1 MMFFRGEFQ
10 MIDAKG
16 AALAAKN
23 YFEEIKT
30 HSYFLFET
38 SKVEHIDEQWIV
50 QCDVKNVFE
59 DETRKYEVIIA
70 DEFGAILDVNR
81 ID

>member
-1 MMFFRGEFQ
+1 
-10 MIDAKG
+10 MIYAKE

-23 YFEEIKT
+23 YFEEIKS

-38 SKVEHIDEQWIV
+38 SKVEHMDNHWII
-50 QCDVKNVFE
+50 QCEVKNVFE
-59 DETRKYEVIIA
+59 NETRKYEVIVS
-70 DEFGAILDVNR
+70 DESGDIVDVSR

>member
-1 MMFFRGEFQ
+1 
-10 MIDAKG
+10 MIDAKK
-16 AALAAKN
+16 AAVAAKN

-38 SKVEHIDEQWIV
+38 SKVEHMDEQWMV
-50 QCDVKNVFE
+50 RCEVKNVFE
-59 DETRKYEVIIA
+59 DETRKYEVIIS
-70 DEFGAILDVNR
+70 DESGDIVDVNR